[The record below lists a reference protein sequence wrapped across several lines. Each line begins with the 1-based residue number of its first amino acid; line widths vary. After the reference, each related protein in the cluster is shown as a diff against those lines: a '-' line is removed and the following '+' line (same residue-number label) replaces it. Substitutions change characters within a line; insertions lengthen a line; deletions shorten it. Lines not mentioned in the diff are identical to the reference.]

1 MEKVYTI
8 ILFDSAL
15 NAKVHVNVSKDVFD
29 EYRRG
34 IWRIRKNNSKH
45 LMISTVFSELKEIE
59 EDTYE
64 KFHEFIDHDANP
76 ENILADKTKKEKLR
90 EVILSLKPK
99 EQKLIKALFF
109 DGVEEK
115 DYANSIGKTPKQI
128 YKRKYRILK
137 KIKNILEKRG

>member
-45 LMISTVFSELKEIE
+45 LMISTVFSELNEIE

-109 DGVEEK
+109 DGFTASE
-115 DYANSIGKTPKQI
+115 YARDINKTPQTVSQCEK
-128 YKRKYRILK
+128 RILK
-137 KIKNILEKRG
+137 KIKELLEK

>member
-34 IWRIRKNNSKH
+34 IWRMRKNDSKH
-45 LMISTVFSELKEIE
+45 SRDTILFSELKGGE
-59 EDTYE
+59 EDTYDN
-64 KFHEFIDHDANP
+64 FHEFVNPGTNP

-115 DYANSIGKTPKQI
+115 DYASSIGKTPKQI
-128 YKRKYRILK
+128 YKRKYRIFK
-137 KIKNILEKRG
+137 KIKKILEKKG